1 MLVWK
6 WCNECVLYFRQLSD
20 MLFLEFQ
27 YAMSCRFVHPVIAS
41 GAGVCVTLFS
51 PDAFY
56 NGFIQ
61 NLSYGQING
70 LRRL

>member
-1 MLVWK
+1 
-6 WCNECVLYFRQLSD
+6 

>member
-27 YAMSCRFVHPVIAS
+27 YAMSYRCVFPVLAS

>member
-20 MLFLEFQ
+20 MLFQEFQ
-27 YAMSCRFVHPVIAS
+27 YAMSYRCVFPVLAS

-61 NLSYGQING
+61 NLSYGQIKG
-70 LRRL
+70 PLRL